1 RPARGDRPR
10 ELEWLGRRAPHYVL
24 DPAFSRVFAVRGFA
38 QEVGAKAGYRE
49 FRVARA
55 EKSLAARR
63 QFTDQIGL
71 ITVAFYHPAGGARQ
85 LLGTEAGEERRGEIG
100 EYEGAQ
106 VGNLIAVVHIRY
118 GDADEIEARMR

>member
-1 RPARGDRPR
+1 MGEAR
-10 ELEWLGRRAPHYVL
+10 HYVL

-38 QEVGAKAGYRE
+38 QETGSRASYRE

-85 LLGTEAGEERRGEIG
+85 LLGTEAGEEKRGDIG
-100 EYEGAQ
+100 EHAGVQ
-106 VGNLIAVVHIRY
+106 VGNLITVVHIRY
-118 GDADEIEARMR
+118 GDADELVR